1 MSSRKIYKTENS
13 MMREMLKEAGYVTAS
28 LRPLSG
34 SRAECSEIMIQ
45 RISDN
50 TIEEMRRPALA
61 TVRNSD
67 HFQ

>member
-1 MSSRKIYKTENS
+1 MSSRKIYKAENS

-34 SRAECSEIMIQ
+34 SRAECSEIVIQ

-50 TIEEMRRPALA
+50 TIEEMR
-61 TVRNSD
+61 
-67 HFQ
+67 